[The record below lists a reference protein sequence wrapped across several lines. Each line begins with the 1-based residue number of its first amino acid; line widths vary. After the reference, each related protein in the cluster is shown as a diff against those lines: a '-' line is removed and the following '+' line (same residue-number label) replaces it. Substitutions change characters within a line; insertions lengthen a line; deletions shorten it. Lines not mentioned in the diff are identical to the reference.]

1 MPVATILRALS
12 SVDIPSSPNRLRTI
26 PYCIVPHF
34 YARSQRGRRRVARVV
49 TANYHGPGCRV
60 SEPKFIVDVNAGRLA
75 KWLRIMGYDAASA
88 PDLEDTSLVSL
99 AREEGRI
106 LITRNRK
113 IMMRRSIASGE
124 VQALLLESDRLEE
137 QLREVVEACKL
148 DTKRAL
154 SRCLVCNGA
163 AE

>member
-1 MPVATILRALS
+1 M
-12 SVDIPSSPNRLRTI
+12 
-26 PYCIVPHF
+26 
-34 YARSQRGRRRVARVV
+34 
-49 TANYHGPGCRV
+49 

-88 PDLEDTSLVSL
+88 APEMEDGRLVSL
-99 AREEGRI
+99 PREEGRI

-113 IMMRRSIASGE
+113 IIMRRSIATGE

-154 SRCLVCNGA
+154 SRCIVCNVPLSSVDREEVRERVPAYVFQTQEKIEECPSCRKPYWRGTHWRNVRRELA
-163 AE
+163 RLDSS